1 MLAAWERKRQL
12 LRSLRRPFGPSG
24 RSGVQSK
31 GLRILCGLAA
41 FALGVGL
48 ASAQETRRAAAPAS
62 GVTAKVGPA
71 TISPHWSR
79 YKYPESVP
87 EGAPYHIVEKGDTL
101 WDLSR
106 TYLGNPYLW
115 PQIWDQNRYV
125 TDAHWIYPGDPL
137 LLPQVALVSP
147 QAGQPGGEAGEEG
160 EERGLGEGAAGP
172 GGAPGAVLYPLSEE
186 ATMQCAAYIVSDN
199 EDDSLK
205 VLGSELGSAKVGLS
219 EYDVVYVNKGSNAG
233 VKEGDVYSLHH
244 VAYGVKHPATGKH
257 IGTKIE
263 TTGWVRILLVQEN
276 SSTAIVDQACAD
288 IHTGDYLKP
297 LEKANVPL
305 TLRRDPATRLTPPT
319 GKTAGYVVDIV
330 DDAMIAATGHLV
342 SIDAGSDVGVAPGNT
357 FSIYRIMYPSVPT
370 SRNVIGELAVLAVRD
385 RTATAKITYSTD
397 AIMPGDQIELR

>member
-1 MLAAWERKRQL
+1 
-12 LRSLRRPFGPSG
+12 
-24 RSGVQSK
+24 VQTK
-31 GLRILCGLAA
+31 GLRVLCGMAV
-41 FALGVGL
+41 FPLGVGL
-48 ASAQETRRAAAPAS
+48 ASAQETRRAAPAP

-71 TISPHWSR
+71 TIAPHWSK

-137 LLPQVALVSP
+137 LLPAVALISP
-147 QAGQPGGEAGEEG
+147 TAGQPGEGEEG
-160 EERGLGEGAAGP
+160 EEGLGEGAGP
-172 GGAPGAVLYPLSEE
+172 GGIGGAVLYPLSEE
-186 ATMQCAAYIVSDN
+186 ATMQCAAYIVQDR

-205 VLGSELGSAKVGLS
+205 VLGSEHGSSKVALS
-219 EYDVVYVNKGSNAG
+219 EYDILYINKGSNAG

-244 VAYGVKHPATGKH
+244 VAYGVKNPATGDH
-257 IGTKIE
+257 VGTKVE
-263 TTGWVRILLVQEN
+263 TSGWTRILLVQEN

-288 IHTGDYLKP
+288 IHPGDYLKP

-319 GKTAGYVVDIV
+319 GKTGAYVVDIEG
-330 DDAMIAATGHLV
+330 DAMIAGSGHLV
-342 SIDAGSDVGVAPGNT
+342 SIDVGSDAGITPGNT

-370 SRNVIGELAVLAVRD
+370 SRNVIGELAVLTVRD
-385 RTATAKITYSTD
+385 RTATAKVTYSTD
-397 AIMPGDQIELR
+397 AIVPGDQIELR